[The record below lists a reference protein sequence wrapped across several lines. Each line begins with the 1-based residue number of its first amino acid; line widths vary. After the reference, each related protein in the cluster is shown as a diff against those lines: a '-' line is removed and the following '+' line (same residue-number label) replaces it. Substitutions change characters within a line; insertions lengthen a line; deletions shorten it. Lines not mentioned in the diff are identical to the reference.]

1 MNNENELNIEFFDEN
16 INNGNNFNLIHKKT
30 FEKENNIIENECA
43 LNYLLD
49 NDHTKPFI
57 PKNYMMK
64 SEDNSYFQKF
74 NIHNYK
80 TKFKDLLNKNKK
92 AQNTIE
98 NSITEKILN
107 ILEKKNDKKN
117 YRSFRLQLDNN
128 KKKDN
133 NENKYKSIYL
143 NTEGNKEIKNSFYEK
158 YLLPK
163 IDFKKELKLKRNED
177 NKNSFEL
184 TDDIFKNT
192 SIRKI
197 NEREESYFR
206 NKISS
211 NKYFFSPYLRKNIM
225 PYFKNLYQRQSIS
238 VKKGKILMDE
248 LSKVHDKK
256 YDINSYTKNTNN
268 KNKDDRIKYIKPF
281 DKKYHLI
288 NLFKDIGKVKS
299 PREIEETLFKKDDNF
314 YKLTK
319 HKISLQKKNK

>member
-1 MNNENELNIEFFDEN
+1 MNNENVINIKYFDEN
-16 INNGNNFNLIHKKT
+16 INGGNNFNMIYKKT
-30 FEKENNIIENECA
+30 FEKEDHIIVGECA
-43 LNYLLD
+43 LNYLLE
-49 NDHTKPFI
+49 NDRTKPFI

-80 TKFKDLLNKNKK
+80 AKLKELLNKNKK
-92 AQNTIE
+92 AKITLENT
-98 NSITEKILN
+98 ITEKILN
-107 ILEKKNDKKN
+107 ILEKKNDNKN
-117 YRSFRLQLDNN
+117 NRSFKLNLNSN
-128 KKKDN
+128 KRKDN
-133 NENKYKSIYL
+133 NENKPIYL

-184 TDDIFKNT
+184 NDDIFKNT
-192 SIRKI
+192 SIKTI

-211 NKYFFSPYLRKNIM
+211 NKYYFSPSLKKNIM
-225 PYFKNLYQRQSIS
+225 PFFKNLNQRQSIS
-238 VKKGKILMDE
+238 VKKGKILNDE
-248 LSKVHDKK
+248 LSKVFDRK
-256 YDINSYTKNTNN
+256 YEINNYRNNKNN
-268 KNKDDRIKYIKPF
+268 KNKGDEIKYIKPF

-288 NLFKDIGKVKS
+288 NLFKDIGKVRS
-299 PREIEETLFKKDDNF
+299 PKEIEETLFKKDDNF

-319 HKISLQKKNK
+319 HKISLKKKHN

>member
-1 MNNENELNIEFFDEN
+1 MNYENELNIEFFDEN
-16 INNGNNFNLIHKKT
+16 INNGNNFNLIYKKA
-30 FEKENNIIENECA
+30 FEKEKHITKSECA

-57 PKNYMMK
+57 QKNYMMK

-74 NIHNYK
+74 NIYNYK
-80 TKFKDLLNKNKK
+80 TKFKDMLNKNKK
-92 AQNTIE
+92 GQNTIE

-107 ILEKKNDKKN
+107 ILEKKNDKN
-117 YRSFRLQLDNN
+117 NNRSFKIQLDNN
-128 KKKDN
+128 QKKDIKK
-133 NENKYKSIYL
+133 NKPIYL
-143 NTEGNKEIKNSFYEK
+143 NTEGNRESKNSFYEK

-192 SIRKI
+192 SIRKV
-197 NEREESYFR
+197 NEREESFFR

-211 NKYFFSPYLRKNIM
+211 NKYFISPFLRKNIM
-225 PYFKNLYQRQSIS
+225 PIFKGLNQRQSIS

-256 YDINSYTKNTNN
+256 YDINSYRNIRNN
-268 KNKDDRIKYIKPF
+268 KNKDDEIKNIKPF

-299 PREIEETLFKKDDNF
+299 PREIEETLFKKDENF

-319 HKISLQKKNK
+319 YKISLTKKNK